1 MGDYIGAERYI
12 FDTPEVVAR
21 HYPLTNVSDGGSFS
35 RQLSKKIRQLHN
47 KLTDRGWGIYRL
59 NGQISM
65 ALGEGYD
72 DRHERMM
79 RYYYASCNTEFFN
92 IVVTPRNIKRVIR
105 RAKRG
110 KWASNVRALA
120 SDPTYDEEEGSET
133 TFLFFTDF
141 KLTADLLY

>member
-1 MGDYIGAERYI
+1 MGSYIDTERFI

-21 HYPLTNVSDGGSFS
+21 HYPLTNTSDGGSFS
-35 RQLSKKIRQLHN
+35 RQLSKKIRQLHYM
-47 KLTDRGWGIYRL
+47 LTDRGWGIYKL

-79 RYYYASCNTEFFN
+79 RYWYASDNSRFFN
-92 IVVTPRNIKRVIR
+92 VVVTPRNIKRIIR

-110 KWASNVRALA
+110 RWASNVRDLM
-120 SDPTYDEEEGSET
+120 SDPTNDEDSDS

-141 KLTADLLY
+141 KLTADLLYEI